1 MPDVVLITGVSRY
14 LGGAFARALSQ
25 VPDGPTR
32 IIGVDVIPPPH
43 RIGRAEFLRA
53 DIRSPMIGKI
63 LESSEVDT
71 VVHMGVIATPIASG
85 GRATQKEINVIG
97 TMQLLAA
104 CQKTASVQ
112 RLVVK
117 STAGVYGS
125 SHRDPAMFTEEM
137 AAKKLP
143 NLGFGKDSVEVEA
156 YVRGFARRRPDVGIS
171 MLRLANVI
179 GPRMK
184 TAMTDYFRL
193 PVIPTPLGW
202 DARLQFVH
210 EDDVASAMVTATLGP
225 PAGTVNVAG
234 DGIITVA
241 QAVAISGRP
250 FVAIPSPASRGL
262 STIFK
267 RTGLIDF
274 SPEQLDLLVHGR
286 GLDTTRMRAV
296 LGFEPAFSTRA
307 AFEDFVYAAPRP
319 LDSALH
325 TLSGVVEDAGLRVNA
340 LGAALP
346 IGRGRS

>member
-25 VPDGPTR
+25 VEDGPRR

-43 RIGRAEFLRA
+43 AIGRAEFLRA

-63 LESSEVDT
+63 IDGSEVDT

-104 CQKTASVQ
+104 CQKAPSVQ

-125 SHRDPAMFTEEM
+125 SFRDPAMFTEDM
-137 AAKKLP
+137 AAKRLP
-143 NLGFGKDSVEVEA
+143 NVGFGKDSVEVEA
-156 YVRGFARRRPDVGIS
+156 YVRGFARRRPDVGIT

-179 GPRMK
+179 GPQMK

-193 PVIPTPLGW
+193 PVIPIPLGW

-210 EDDVASAMVTATLGP
+210 EEDVARAVVAATLGP
-225 PAGTVNVAG
+225 AAGTVNVAG
-234 DGIITVA
+234 SGIITVS
-241 QAVAISGRP
+241 QAVSLAGRP
-250 FVAIPSPASRGL
+250 FLKIPGPASRAL
-262 STIFK
+262 SGVFK

-274 SPEQLDLLVHGR
+274 SPEQLDLLVYGR
-286 GLDTTRMRAV
+286 GLDTTRMREV
-296 LGFEPAFSTRA
+296 LGFEPHFTTRE
-307 AFEDFVYAAPRP
+307 AFEDFVYSAPRP
-319 LDSALH
+319 IDTAMHSAAGLA
-325 TLSGVVEDAGLRVNA
+325 EDAGLWLRSVA
-340 LGAALP
+340 GAIP
-346 IGRGRS
+346 IGRS